1 MISVE
6 PVFLTGILAFYYINR
21 GRDIKICKFLCGRD
35 GDMES
40 FQSRCTREQNQ
51 LIEDLFKSEYKDMA
65 LFAYNTLG
73 DANLAEAA
81 VQDTFLIALNKP
93 NDLSGSPRPKGWLYN
108 TLKNVIKHIERDRN
122 YLYRKNISLHEAALE
137 AAPYMDTYSEVGVDV
152 SSSDEWKLLMR
163 FYIEGYSMRELAEEN
178 EISEEAVKS
187 RLRRARAKLR
197 EKLK

>member
-6 PVFLTGILAFYYINR
+6 PVFLTGILAFYYINH

-81 VQDTFLIALNKP
+81 VQDTFLIAMSSSIS
-93 NDLSGSPRPKGWLYN
+93 SGTEIIY
-108 TLKNVIKHIERDRN
+108 IER
-122 YLYRKNISLHEAALE
+122 
-137 AAPYMDTYSEVGVDV
+137 TYPC
-152 SSSDEWKLLMR
+152 MR
-163 FYIEGYSMRELAEEN
+163 PH
-178 EISEEAVKS
+178 
-187 RLRRARAKLR
+187 LRRPHIWIHTRRSAWM
-197 EKLK
+197 

>member
-1 MISVE
+1 MRR
-6 PVFLTGILAFYYINR
+6 VFRALRQIYKKLKQVVTQG
-21 GRDIKICKFLCGRD
+21 D
-35 GDMES
+35 GDMDS

-73 DANLAEAA
+73 DANLAEVA
-81 VQDTFLIALNKP
+81 VQEAFLIALNKP
-93 NDLSGSPRPKGWLYN
+93 NGLSGSPKPKGWLYN

-137 AAPYMDTYSEVGVDV
+137 SAPYMDTYSEISMDV
-152 SSSDEWKLLMR
+152 SGSEEWKLLMR
-163 FYIEGYSMRELAEEN
+163 FYIEGYSMRELAEDYSITED
-178 EISEEAVKS
+178 ACKS